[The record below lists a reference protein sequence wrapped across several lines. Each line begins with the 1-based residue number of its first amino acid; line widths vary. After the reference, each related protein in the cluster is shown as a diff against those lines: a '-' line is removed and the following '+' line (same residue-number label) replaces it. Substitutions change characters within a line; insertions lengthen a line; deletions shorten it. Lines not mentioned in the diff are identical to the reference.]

1 MKEQVTLKA
10 ERRSGTGK
18 GAARRLRRDGFVPA
32 VVYGRGEESS
42 PLKVRVEE
50 LETLLNRIS
59 VDNTLVDLEVD
70 GESRPVLI
78 REVQRHPFRPD
89 LLHVDFFQ
97 IHADEKIR
105 VEVPLRLVGHSQGV
119 EEGGILQ
126 QSKHDIAVECLPG
139 EIPEYFEL
147 DVSALDVGDSLHVGD
162 LSAGGVT
169 LLEDLDTTVC
179 GVVPPTV
186 VQVEEEVEELELE
199 ELEPELIGRER
210 EEEEGVEEGEEEQS
224 ERREP
229 GERGRREERE

>member
-1 MKEQVTLKA
+1 MKEQVALKA
-10 ERRSGTGK
+10 EKRSETGK

-32 VVYGRGEESS
+32 IVYGHGEDSA
-42 PLKVRVEE
+42 PLKVRAEE
-50 LETLLNRIS
+50 LETLLHRIS
-59 VDNTLVDLEVD
+59 VDNTLIDLEVD
-70 GESRPVLI
+70 GDKRPVLI

-105 VEVPLRLVGHSQGV
+105 VEVPLRLVGHANGV

-126 QSKHDIAVECLPG
+126 QSKHEIAVECLPG
-139 EIPEYFEL
+139 DIPEYFEL
-147 DVSALDVGDSLHVGD
+147 DVSGLEIGDSLHVGD

-186 VQVEEEVEELELE
+186 VTVEEEVEELELE

-210 EEEEGVEEGEEEQS
+210 EEEEAVEEAEEEDRGEGRES
-224 ERREP
+224 ER
-229 GERGRREERE
+229 GE